1 MNASEYR
8 IWTVNRRPSSIAMHA
23 LNSETKSLLF
33 GIQLGHGGERV
44 HLFQHK
50 AKLHLVRFRPPTSE
64 ERQEHGCDAVVSSE
78 HIGETL
84 QSSLLTGNERWMSE
98 LCDFVFCSILD
109 MSGVNLELIPH
120 RDAKDLASFAAEGRL
135 VGYSHVEELEADS
148 GFKGIALPD
157 PSFPLD

>member
-1 MNASEYR
+1 MY
-8 IWTVNRRPSSIAMHA
+8 A
-23 LNSETKSLLF
+23 LNDETKSLLF

-64 ERQEHGCDAVVSSE
+64 ERQEHGCDAVVISE

-98 LCDFVFCSILD
+98 LCDFDFCLILD
-109 MSGVNLELIPH
+109 MSGVNLMWKNL
-120 RDAKDLASFAAEGRL
+120 RL
-135 VGYSHVEELEADS
+135 TAV
-148 GFKGIALPD
+148 FKGIALPD
-157 PSFPLD
+157 PGFPLD